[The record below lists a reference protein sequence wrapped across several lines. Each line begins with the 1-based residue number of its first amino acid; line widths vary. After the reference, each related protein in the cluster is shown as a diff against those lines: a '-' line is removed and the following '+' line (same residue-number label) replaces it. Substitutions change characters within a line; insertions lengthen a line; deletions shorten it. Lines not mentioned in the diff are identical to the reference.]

1 MIRFSSINQSEFAV
15 FVVTRTSF
23 KMYTFTKPSAIL
35 RRCGET
41 LKHWLRF
48 LQVWPVYM
56 TQFSRDCDNCE
67 ATYRHRFPTW
77 FHASRYIE
85 EAYADAEGLTV
96 FYEVSRKEY
105 EEFESEFRDRNL
117 EAFENGNGTRVII

>member
-1 MIRFSSINQSEFAV
+1 MIRFASINQSEFAV
-15 FVVTRTSF
+15 FVVSRTSF

-35 RRCGET
+35 RRCVET

-56 TQFSRDCDNCE
+56 TQFSRDCDCAE

-77 FHASRYIE
+77 FHANRYIE
-85 EAYADAEGLTV
+85 EAYAEAEGLTV
-96 FYEVSRKEY
+96 FYEVTRKEY
-105 EEFESEFRDRNL
+105 EEFESEFRDRTL
-117 EAFENGNGTRVII
+117 EAFEDGNTTGVLL